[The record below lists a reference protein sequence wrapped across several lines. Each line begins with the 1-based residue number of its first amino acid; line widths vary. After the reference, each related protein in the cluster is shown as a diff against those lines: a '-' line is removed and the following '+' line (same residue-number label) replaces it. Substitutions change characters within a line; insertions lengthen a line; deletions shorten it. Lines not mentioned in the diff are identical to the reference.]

1 MVVKISPYIHLHRR
15 YFVSHLDIVDA
26 LGAKYYRLNIVSA
39 QNYLGGEA
47 GSIAA
52 APLIHTY
59 SPCLA
64 SVSPKLALRKDCPA
78 IKIGQESYSIKRFL
92 TVQCLDASFIA
103 DEGAGFSPTV
113 KPHYAIVPVN
123 AAVGCVY
130 RAGCKTLIINAQDHK
145 VIENR
150 PLQVIIHDG
159 LVSPRVSLA
168 SLACELVSAQH
179 EKASKFYTS
188 YVVDEENKQILVTQ
202 HCLLNEAEHEALCST
217 LDLMTSPTLEDLI
230 AALTPIT
237 GALNGFNQPYDPAQ
251 ADDFA
256 INRVFRLV
264 SPTLAGGAHVQARE
278 EDTRTR
284 SHDDEPNYWLLMA
297 TLAYSAAKLF
307 SVIIFIA
314 GVVLIGLVIAEL
326 SSLPIMVGTVLA
338 AVGMFSGAAMY
349 MGNMGYRAAQPS
361 PAIGHV

>member
-1 MVVKISPYIHLHRR
+1 M
-15 YFVSHLDIVDA
+15 SHLDIMDA

-113 KPHYAIVPVN
+113 KPHYAIAPVN
-123 AAVGCVY
+123 AITGELYHERCQ
-130 RAGCKTLIINAQDHK
+130 TLIINERAE
-145 VIENR
+145 VMENR
-150 PLQVIIHDG
+150 RLDVIIHDG
-159 LVSPRVSLA
+159 RVSPGLSLPW
-168 SLACELVSAQH
+168 LARELESAQH

-202 HCLLNEAEHEALCST
+202 HCLLNEAEHDALCST
-217 LDLMTSPTLEDLI
+217 LDLMKSPTLEDLI
-230 AALTPIT
+230 AAGTSIT
-237 GALNGFNQPYDPAQ
+237 GALNGFNQSYDPAK

-256 INRVFRLV
+256 INRVFGLV
-264 SPTLAGGAHVQARE
+264 PPTLAGGAHVRARE

-297 TLAYSAAKLF
+297 TLAYPAAKPF